1 VLTLNFVALNKI
13 TTYLK
18 EVYVELLHKTSW
30 PSFKELQK
38 ESLIVLVA
46 SVVFSLLIMLMD
58 GAFKKVMDLIYNL

>member
-1 VLTLNFVALNKI
+1 VLTLNTVTLNKI

-38 ESLIVLVA
+38 ESLIVLIA
-46 SVVFSLLIMLMD
+46 SVVFSLLIMVMD
-58 GAFKKVMDLIYNL
+58 GTFKKVMDLIYNL